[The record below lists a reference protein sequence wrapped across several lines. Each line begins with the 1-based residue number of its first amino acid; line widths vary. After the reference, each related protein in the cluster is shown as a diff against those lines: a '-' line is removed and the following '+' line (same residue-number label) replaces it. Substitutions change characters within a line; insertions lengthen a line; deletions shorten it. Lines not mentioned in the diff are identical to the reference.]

1 MDGHDS
7 SDQSDASLIEAIR
20 DRGSESAFRVLY
32 DRHTLT
38 AYRAAWR
45 MLGGSTHD
53 AEDATQEAW
62 ARAIESFD
70 RWQGRSPFGAWL
82 RGIAINVSID
92 MLRKTSRMTDEVD
105 VEIEESI
112 GIDDRLDM
120 QDAIAGLP
128 PGYRAVLVLH
138 DLEGLSHEEIGERLG
153 IAAGTSKGQ
162 LFKARRAMRARL
174 GTATVRDA

>member
-1 MDGHDS
+1 MEGHDI
-7 SDQSDASLIEAIR
+7 SDQSDASLIDAIR
-20 DRGSESAFRVLY
+20 TRGSETAFRTLY

-62 ARAIESFD
+62 VRAMGSFD
-70 RWQGRSPFGAWL
+70 RWRGQTSFGAWL
-82 RGIAINVSID
+82 RGIAVNVSID
-92 MLRKTSRMTDEVD
+92 MLRKASRMADEVD
-105 VEIEESI
+105 VEVEASI

-153 IAAGTSKGQ
+153 ITAGTSKGQ

-174 GTATVRDA
+174 GIATVRNA